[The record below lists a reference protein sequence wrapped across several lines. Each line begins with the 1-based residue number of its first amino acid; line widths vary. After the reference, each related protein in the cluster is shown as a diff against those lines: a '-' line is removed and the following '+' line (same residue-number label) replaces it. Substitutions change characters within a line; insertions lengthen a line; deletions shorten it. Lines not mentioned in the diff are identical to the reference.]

1 MDEPVGNNF
10 KFLSDLVANENDL
23 DIRTYTA
30 KIKEQLTKLENQCLS
45 DFMRSSADVATL
57 Y

>member
-1 MDEPVGNNF
+1 MEKRAKAEEPIANF

-30 KIKEQLTKLENQCLS
+30 KIKEQLTKLEN
-45 DFMRSSADVATL
+45 
-57 Y
+57 